1 MNSDKEIMIE
11 LAKNRSDEII
21 VRQEL
26 ESEKKKF
33 IESLKNGMGE
43 EIKMNTNELNRPIKY
58 RKPFK
63 MKVQEFLN
71 NTKKVMGL

>member
-58 RKPFK
+58 HKPFK

-71 NTKKVMGL
+71 NIKKVMGL